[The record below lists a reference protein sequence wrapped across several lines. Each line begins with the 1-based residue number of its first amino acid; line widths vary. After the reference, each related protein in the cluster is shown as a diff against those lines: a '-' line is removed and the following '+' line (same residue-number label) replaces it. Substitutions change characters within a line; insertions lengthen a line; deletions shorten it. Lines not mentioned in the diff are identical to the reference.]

1 MSFIGQKQIK
11 KIKEGERTQN
21 GIDVVETFYEDNT
34 SEVLSKLMYDKIVS
48 EESCDLTQLRDK
60 RLEPLVRETLVVLR
74 NWGIKLS
81 ELTAFYALLNLSMQ
95 NNEKEALLELW
106 REVIPTLQDPDDI
119 DLISVDILLKKK
131 GEREKLNKE
140 KPIESPYNK
149 DI

>member
-21 GIDVVETFYEDNT
+21 GIEVVEIFYEDNT
-34 SEVLSKLMYDKIVS
+34 SEFLSKLMYDKIVS
-48 EESCDLTQLRDK
+48 EEACDLTQLRDK
-60 RLEPLVRETLVVLR
+60 RLEPLVKETLVVLR

-106 REVIPTLQDPDDI
+106 RDVIPTLQDPDDI
-119 DLISVDILLKKK
+119 DLINVDLVLRRKSEHSI
-131 GEREKLNKE
+131 
-140 KPIESPYNK
+140 PSPYNEK
-149 DI
+149 ESH

>member
-21 GIDVVETFYEDNT
+21 GIEVVEIFYEDNT
-34 SEVLSKLMYDKIVS
+34 SEFLSKLMYDKIVS
-48 EESCDLTQLRDK
+48 EEACDLTQLRDK
-60 RLEPLVRETLVVLR
+60 RLEPLVKETLVVLR

-106 REVIPTLQDPDDI
+106 RDVIPTLQDPDDI
-119 DLISVDILLKKK
+119 DLISVDLVLRRKSEHSI
-131 GEREKLNKE
+131 
-140 KPIESPYNK
+140 PSPYNEK
-149 DI
+149 ESH